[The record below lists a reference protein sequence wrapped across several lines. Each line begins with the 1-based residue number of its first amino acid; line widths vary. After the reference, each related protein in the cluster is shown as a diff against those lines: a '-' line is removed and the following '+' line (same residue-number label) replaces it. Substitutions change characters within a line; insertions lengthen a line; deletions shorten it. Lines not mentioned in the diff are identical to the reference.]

1 MTHQLIILG
10 AGPAGLSAAI
20 YAKRYGLKYII
31 IGKLP
36 GGTVHEGHNVD
47 NYLGFKSI
55 KGSAL
60 AKEFVAHVP
69 DKIIEEEVKSIC
81 RQDKSFEIK
90 TEKSAYQG
98 QALILALGMKSRK
111 LGFKNEEK
119 FLGQGIAYYTPTDL
133 VKLKGKLLAVV
144 GGGDSALCAA
154 LKVADLAKK
163 VYLIHRRDEF
173 RGAPALV
180 EQVKAKAN
188 IELFLSAWPEEAK
201 GDSKLT
207 GVVLNTGQELDIDEL
222 FLEVGG
228 VPNVYL
234 CGELGIEMGNNFIKV
249 DKNQATNTPGI
260 YAAGDMTDNPLKQII
275 TAAAEGAIAATSAYG
290 YLKNAK

>member
-36 GGTVHEGHNVD
+36 GGAVHEGHKVD

-55 KGSAL
+55 KGPEL

-69 DKIIEEEVKSIC
+69 DKIIEEQAESIC
-81 RQDKSFEIK
+81 RQGELFEVK
-90 TEKSAYQG
+90 TEKNTYQG
-98 QALILALGMKSRK
+98 QILILALGMKSKK

-119 FLGQGIAYYTPTDL
+119 FLGQGIAYYTPTNL
-133 VKLKGKLLAVV
+133 VELKGKTLAVV

-180 EQVKAKAN
+180 DQVKAEAK
-188 IELFLSAWPEEAK
+188 IELILSAWPEEAK
-201 GDSKLT
+201 GKDKLAS
-207 GVVLNTGQELDIDEL
+207 VVLNTGQELKVDAM

-234 CGELGIEMGNNFIKV
+234 CGQLGIAMDNNFIKV
-249 DKNQATNTPGI
+249 DKNQATNVPGI
-260 YAAGDMTDNPLKQII
+260 YAAGDMTDNPLKQIV

-290 YLKNAK
+290 CLKNLG

>member
-1 MTHQLIILG
+1 MHQLIIIG
-10 AGPAGLSAAI
+10 AGPAGLSSAI
-20 YAKRYGLKYII
+20 FAKRYGLKYII

-36 GGTVHEGHNVD
+36 GGTVHEGHKVD

-55 KGSAL
+55 KGPDL

-69 DKIIEEEVKSIC
+69 DKIAEEQVESIC
-81 RQDKSFEIK
+81 RQDKLFEVK
-90 TEKSAYQG
+90 TETNTYQG
-98 QALILALGMKSRK
+98 QVLILALGMKSRK

-119 FLGQGIAYYTPTDL
+119 FLNKGIAYYTPTDL
-133 VKLKGKLLAVV
+133 VDLKDKTLAVV

-154 LKVADLAKK
+154 LKVADWAKK

-180 EQVKAKAN
+180 DQAKTKAN
-188 IELFLSAWPEEAK
+188 IELILSAWPEEAK
-201 GDSKLT
+201 GDNKLT
-207 GVVLNTGQELDIDEL
+207 SVVLNTGQELEIDAM

-234 CGELGIEMGNNFIKV
+234 CGELGIAMDNNFIKV
-249 DKNQATNTPGI
+249 DKHQSTNVPGI

-275 TAAAEGAIAATSAYG
+275 TAAAEGAIAATGVYN
-290 YLKNAK
+290 YLKNSE

>member
-1 MTHQLIILG
+1 MHQLIILG

-36 GGTVHEGHNVD
+36 GGAVHEGHKVD

-55 KGSAL
+55 KGPDL
-60 AKEFVAHVP
+60 AKEFIAHAP

-81 RQDKSFEIK
+81 RQDKLFEVK
-90 TEKSAYQG
+90 TEKSVYQG
-98 QALILALGMKSRK
+98 QTLILALGMKSRK

-119 FLGQGIAYYTPTDL
+119 FLGKGIAYYTPTDL
-133 VKLKGKLLAVV
+133 VELKGKTLAVV

-154 LKVADLAKK
+154 LKVAGSAKR
-163 VYLIHRRDEF
+163 VYLIHRRNEF
-173 RGAPALV
+173 RGAPALID
-180 EQVKAKAN
+180 QIKAKKN
-188 IELFLSAWPEEAK
+188 IELVLNAQPEEAK
-201 GDSKLT
+201 GDGKLT
-207 GVVLNTGQELDIDEL
+207 SIVLNTGRELEIDQV

-234 CGELGIEMGNNFIKV
+234 CGELSVEMDNNFIKV
-249 DKNQATNTPGI
+249 DKRQQTNAPGVF
-260 YAAGDMTDNPLKQII
+260 AAGDMTDNPLKQIV
-275 TAAAEGAIAATSAYG
+275 TAAAEGAVAATGAYG
-290 YLKNAK
+290 YLKNIG